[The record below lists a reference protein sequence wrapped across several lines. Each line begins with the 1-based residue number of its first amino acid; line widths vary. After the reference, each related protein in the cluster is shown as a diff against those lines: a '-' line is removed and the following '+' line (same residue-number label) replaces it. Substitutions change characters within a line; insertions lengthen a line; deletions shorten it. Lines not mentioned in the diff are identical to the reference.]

1 MNEKQF
7 ELIKVVMDMIDGTL
21 NSMKEDEF
29 FAPADWILENWWAT
43 LNAALVIS
51 SSSLFEETL
60 IRKGSPEEASTLD
73 DSTTA

>member
-60 IRKGSPEEASTLD
+60 IRKGSVRGDVPSD
-73 DSTTA
+73 DSTKA

>member
-43 LNAALVIS
+43 LNAVLTLGS
-51 SSSLFEETL
+51 SSSTEKESLSE
-60 IRKGSPEEASTLD
+60 S
-73 DSTTA
+73 

>member
-21 NSMKEDEF
+21 NSMKKDEF

-51 SSSLFEETL
+51 SSDLFEETL
-60 IRKGSPEEASTLD
+60 IRKGSAQEHASSD
-73 DSTTA
+73 DLTKA